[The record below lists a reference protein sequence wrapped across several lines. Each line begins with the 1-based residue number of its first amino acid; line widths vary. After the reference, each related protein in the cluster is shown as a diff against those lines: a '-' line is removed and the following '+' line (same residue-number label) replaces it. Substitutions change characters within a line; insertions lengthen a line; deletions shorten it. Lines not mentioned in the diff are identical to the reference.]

1 MFKFQHQRLRYFL
14 KGKKTSLGTLQIELF
29 RKRPFWRERP
39 LLLSYSVSLPG
50 WRLGGYSDED
60 EDNDFTDDTDTDDDA
75 YDDDIVDDC
84 FHHPF
89 MCPSYERSLG

>member
-1 MFKFQHQRLRYFL
+1 M
-14 KGKKTSLGTLQIELF
+14 
-29 RKRPFWRERP
+29 
-39 LLLSYSVSLPG
+39 SLPG